1 MASPM
6 HRHARSSSLVR
17 KPNTKEAA
25 QRLAMFMSNKSGGG
39 GSGDESS
46 EDDDLDLLDY
56 DPSNASSF
64 RLGAGGRAARPSSPM
79 AVRPSSPLS
88 VRASST
94 EHAPLRSLAHR
105 ISKPVNFEEQQS
117 SSSESSRASK
127 PVSTKVDQRPASAR
141 SLRGHLPQSAN
152 LVEQQN
158 SAGNMETESVDYSE
172 EEASPLGSSQVPQD
186 FKKQNSSARLH
197 SPSRSSRAHS
207 IDQPQSTRSSISS
220 RTSQAPTT
228 GEQNHPLSARS
239 GSGGRAFPF
248 SASLEQ
254 LSSDHSALSTRPSSG
269 VKNAHIIPSSV
280 SVSLGPTHSGI
291 TGEHRS
297 ISRKA
302 NRFSIDMGSMN
313 FKEPGND
320 QRAAS
325 DLQQE
330 LDNLQEEN
338 ESLLQKLRSAEEK
351 IDESEKRARQLE
363 KQVAGLGDGVS
374 MEARLL
380 SRKEAA
386 LQQREEALKAVQQ
399 TFGPEGNGNE
409 VELLRMEAE
418 SAREAAT
425 SAFQQLKDVASE
437 LSSLKTMTQRSMLT
451 QEEMEEVVLK
461 RCWLAHYWGLCI
473 KLGVRS
479 EIAAARH
486 EYWSS
491 LAPLPDE
498 VVLAA
503 GQMAKDED
511 SLENNDLKE
520 RSEISQDV
528 NEFLG
533 DANIENMLLVEKG
546 LRELTSLQI
555 ENSLALAM
563 AHQRPRDSLKS
574 CLTDE
579 VELPE
584 EGKKETIDLGEEELD
599 DVLFKQAWL
608 AYFWRRAKN
617 HGLEPDI
624 ADERLI
630 YWINQ
635 DTEVPATSQDAVDA
649 ERGLMELW
657 KLGIETQLWEES
669 RKIIDHDPKVKLQ
682 MDSSF

>member
-302 NRFSIDMGSMN
+302 NSFVLQKRKLMN
-313 FKEPGND
+313 RKKGP
-320 QRAAS
+320 
-325 DLQQE
+325 
-330 LDNLQEEN
+330 DNLRN
-338 ESLLQKLRSAEEK
+338 
-351 IDESEKRARQLE
+351 RQ
-363 KQVAGLGDGVS
+363 
-374 MEARLL
+374 
-380 SRKEAA
+380 
-386 LQQREEALKAVQQ
+386 
-399 TFGPEGNGNE
+399 
-409 VELLRMEAE
+409 

-511 SLENNDLKE
+511 SLGLLQWQSSKSICTLLLAKAGAHLSSSHLLYKHSAENNDLKE

>member
-79 AVRPSSPLS
+79 AS